1 MAEREQQIQRS
12 LNHRLENSNIFG
24 SKKDQRKRYRRIVQ
38 EMGAR
43 NITLRDLASSE
54 ALAQKEPGILDMM
67 RDTEMT
73 MDELVVLQQYSQAIV
88 NQSTKAAE
96 FLRNTAGDAPST
108 QVELTDNRDNGLSQ
122 MSLEELEELR
132 DLLKQQQKIDEVE

>member
-1 MAEREQQIQRS
+1 MDNNKFVQRS
-12 LNHRLENSNIFG
+12 VNRALEQNALFG
-24 SKKDQRKRYRRIVQ
+24 SKKEQRKRYRRIVQ
-38 EMGAR
+38 ELGAR
-43 NITLRDLASSE
+43 NISLKDLVSSE
-54 ALAQKEPGILDMM
+54 ALTQKEPGILEMM

-73 MDELVVLQQYSQAIV
+73 FDELVVLQQYSQAIV

-108 QVELTDNRDNGLSQ
+108 QLEVNDNRDSGLSQ

-132 DLLKQQQKIDEVE
+132 DLLKKQQEDEE